1 MIVCHC
7 KGISDKTIRRAV
19 REGAS
24 SLERLAAGC
33 GAGAECGG
41 CHGVIHWL
49 IESEKDGRST
59 AAGVAVPQVQL
70 VSNPWHT

>member
-7 KGISDKTIRRAV
+7 KGISDKAIRRAV

-24 SLERLAAGC
+24 SLERVSAGC

-41 CHGVIHWL
+41 CHEVIRWL
-49 IESEKDGRST
+49 IQSEGDSLPKSGGTGLPRARLAPNPS
-59 AAGVAVPQVQL
+59 
-70 VSNPWHT
+70 VS